1 VTVNVNGYGDTA
13 EYLGPAEV
21 PGEATPTRSVV
32 LVYHPVAI
40 AECCCAGLEASTA
53 SHRKGPGR
61 ISTIRS
67 AADGRKRGIHE
78 HPIRDNIHTR
88 SNMNSGAAI
97 RLLCLREFN
106 RNGADHLRR

>member
-1 VTVNVNGYGDTA
+1 MTVNVNGYGDTA

-53 SHRKGPGR
+53 SHLKVARADLHDP
-61 ISTIRS
+61 IRS
-67 AADGRKRGIHE
+67 GWKEEGN
-78 HPIRDNIHTR
+78 P
-88 SNMNSGAAI
+88 
-97 RLLCLREFN
+97 
-106 RNGADHLRR
+106 